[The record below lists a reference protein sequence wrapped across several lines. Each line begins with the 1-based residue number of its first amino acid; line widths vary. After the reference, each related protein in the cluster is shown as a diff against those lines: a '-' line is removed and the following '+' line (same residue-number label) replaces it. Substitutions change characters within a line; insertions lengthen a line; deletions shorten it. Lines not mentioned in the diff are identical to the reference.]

1 MLFGNVMIS
10 NVICYVNLKL
20 ILNLKCLNYIV
31 NRAALGKLGRNFELK
46 LPEQNRNILEP
57 WYSG

>member
-1 MLFGNVMIS
+1 MIS